1 MNSKIVSIIEI
12 GFRIKI
18 NFIEFVDLSSDF
30 FDFGFSF
37 SFLFSDL
44 LLLPLVRVG
53 FGIFFSFAL
62 LRLCFIVF
70 PPPLPPGTRSFSIT
84 FYFLS
89 FFFGLYLLYFVFV
102 DSFFNVLLFFNF
114 NQFEYFMVWG
124 CLCIHH
130 GFACSKPKIIFSVID
145 YNFSKFRRLADS

>member
-1 MNSKIVSIIEI
+1 MHSKIVSIIEI

-53 FGIFFSFAL
+53 FGIFFF
-62 LRLCFIVF
+62 LRITSVMFYCF
-70 PPPLPPGTRSFSIT
+70 PPPPPPRHSLLLNYVLF
-84 FYFLS
+84 FE
-89 FFFGLYLLYFVFV
+89 FFFFYLLYFVFV